1 MWRRGGQSGAS
12 LKYYRFNEGAAN
24 TFDEEIAKNLID
36 NSVYKCID
44 VQEIEI
50 KTLAELLEMHLPKDQ
65 QIDFMDI
72 DVEGLD
78 LQVVQSN
85 DWDRFRPRYL
95 LVESDPQ
102 MSIREIEN
110 LEIAKY
116 LESVNYE
123 MYGRF
128 YHTLLWRDCT

>member
-1 MWRRGGQSGAS
+1 ME
-12 LKYYRFNEGAAN
+12 KY
-24 TFDEEIAKNLID
+24 
-36 NSVYKCID
+36 
-44 VQEIEI
+44 
-50 KTLAELLEMHLPKDQ
+50 LPKGQ

-85 DWDRFRPRYL
+85 DWERFRPRYL

-102 MSIREIEN
+102 MCIREIEN
-110 LEIAKY
+110 LEITKY

-128 YHTLLWRDCT
+128 YHTLLWRDCN